1 MELLALY
8 LLIVVFAIAIPEPE
22 MEDSYEEK

>member
-8 LLIVVFAIAIPEPE
+8 LLIVVFAIAIPGPSW
-22 MEDSYEEK
+22 EDDYEER

>member
-22 MEDSYEEK
+22 IEDNHEEK